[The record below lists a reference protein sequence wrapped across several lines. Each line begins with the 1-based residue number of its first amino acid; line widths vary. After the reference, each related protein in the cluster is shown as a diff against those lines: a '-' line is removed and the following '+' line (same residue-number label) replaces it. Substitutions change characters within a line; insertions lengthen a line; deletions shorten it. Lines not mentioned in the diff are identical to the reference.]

1 MARGHADRVSSA
13 EVVRFTEVA
22 GDAHPTDVPAPW
34 TEPSDMGGAR
44 RYLVLEVKMSQ
55 GRREGQSGGV
65 TIAGTIG
72 SVGGDIVGRDKIVGI
87 PTREALDQVF
97 KPLLEMLA

>member
-1 MARGHADRVSSA
+1 
-13 EVVRFTEVA
+13 
-22 GDAHPTDVPAPW
+22 
-34 TEPSDMGGAR
+34 MGGAR